1 MVVCVYD
8 NNILA
13 GYLQKKQ
20 NQYIFTY
27 DEEFLKS
34 DNTAIS
40 LTLPKQKEPF
50 VSQYLH
56 PFFSGLLSEGN
67 LKKIQ
72 CKELKC
78 DEDDEFTRLIQTAQY
93 DTIGTITIKEQF

>member
-1 MVVCVYD
+1 MKSNVYD

-13 GYLQKKQ
+13 GYLENQ
-20 NQYIFTY
+20 NNKYIFTY
-27 DEEFLKS
+27 DENFLNS
-34 DNTAIS
+34 DNSAIS

-50 VSQYLH
+50 VSEYLH

-72 CKELKC
+72 CKELRC
-78 DEDDEFTRLIQTAQY
+78 DEDDEFIRLIKTAQY
-93 DTIGTITIKEQF
+93 DTIGTITIRETS